1 MSSPTR
7 SLLRLSILTC
17 LLLPL
22 GFTDTRAQPLDS
34 YSRLGL
40 SAAPD
45 AFVSELTIQPGET
58 FVLFVIAVGPQ
69 YGPLPFD
76 VAEANW
82 AIYATCCGQQA
93 EIVDIQYADGMTH
106 TGHPLGGV
114 KSEMPICYEGDV
126 ISLAAITFR
135 FFRDTPSTYIMA
147 AGASGP
153 LYDCAGEIHLL
164 MDLAVDVTVAGS
176 LTPVPKL
183 SWGSLKAGYR

>member
-1 MSSPTR
+1 MPYLIR
-7 SLLRLSILTC
+7 PLPRFLIPGCLA
-17 LLLPL
+17 LLL
-22 GFTDTRAQPLDS
+22 GTAAQAQPLDS

-58 FVLFVIAVGPQ
+58 FVLYVIAVGPQ

-82 AIYATCCGQQA
+82 AVYAACCGLQA
-93 EIVDIQYADGMTH
+93 EIVDVQYADGMTH
-106 TGHPLGGV
+106 TGQPLGGV
-114 KSEMPICYEGDV
+114 KSELPVCYEGDV
-126 ISLAAITFR
+126 IMLAAVTFR
-135 FFRDTPSTYIMA
+135 FLRDTPSTYLMA

-153 LYDCAGEIHLL
+153 LYDCSGEIHLL

-176 LTPVPKL
+176 LTPDGRQ
-183 SWGSLKAGYR
+183 SWGSVKAGYR